1 MKGVRALDYKMR
13 IDMERANK
21 ANTMTFNI
29 YAWTL
34 GRANHIQTCE
44 IAFLV
49 VSNSN
54 ELIIY

>member
-1 MKGVRALDYKMR
+1 MDSMKSVRAPDYKMC
-13 IDMERANK
+13 IDMER

-29 YAWTL
+29 YTWTL